1 MNILLISQCS
11 KNALVQTRRILDQFA
26 ERCGTRTW
34 QTAITQQ
41 GLQTLK
47 TLLKRSARKN
57 TAVACHWIRSKNHTE
72 LLWIVGNAQ
81 LFNEKGS
88 VPTHVTRRDI
98 LRRQSENDWHTL
110 HDIRILAAIAA
121 LFHDFGKASQAFQAK
136 LKSKKKVADAY
147 RHEWVSLRLFQAFVG
162 QGSDDKDWL
171 TRLAALTRDQSN
183 RAQKSC
189 LDALIRDGLDQNA
202 YSPFDDMPALAKTI
216 GWLILT
222 HHHLPCSLDQNK
234 TALNNVLTL
243 MSPSWNRARL
253 NATEKDKKACWQ
265 FNKGLAFASQAW
277 RVKASYWGELA
288 LQRPQLS
295 KKDWLSD
302 GYSLHLARLSLIL
315 ADHHYSRL
323 PANSEPGD
331 PDFPLYANTDSK
343 YINADTNLHPLKQRL
358 DEHLI
363 GVAKHTK
370 NIVRSLPLLSRAL
383 PSIARHK
390 GFKQRT
396 TDPRFRWQDQAY
408 DLACSLR
415 ERSVEQGFFG
425 INMASTGCGKTL
437 ANGRI
442 MYGLANP
449 SHGARFSIAL
459 GLRTLT
465 LQTGQAYRERL
476 GLGDDDIAVLVGSA
490 AVRDLFEWGNKQHAQ
505 PEPES
510 LQKLAACG
518 SESAET
524 LLPDNSYVH
533 FEGALNAGS
542 LRKWLEN
549 NSQIQKLLA
558 APILVSTIDHLIGA
572 TEAVSGGKQIA
583 PMLRLLTSDLVL
595 DEPDDFDIDDLP
607 ALTRLVHWAGMLGS
621 RVLISSATL
630 APALIEGL
638 FNAYSEGRKLFQQSR
653 GIPAKPTHIC
663 CAWFDEYGAI
673 ASDHAE
679 AVSFVQA
686 HQQFIT
692 KSIEKLHQVE
702 IRRRAVIK
710 PLTINNQLPIR
721 EQVADAIHLMAY
733 ELHAQHHS
741 MDPDTG
747 KRVSFGVV
755 RMANIDPLIDVAKHL
770 FKKGARENYHIRLCC
785 YHSRHP
791 LLARAKIEQ
800 QLDNLLNRK
809 QPDKQFFAK
818 RELREILTASP
829 EQNIIFIVLASPVA
843 EVGRDHDYD
852 WSIVEPSSM
861 RSIIQLAGR
870 VRRHRSGICSS
881 PNLYLLG
888 TNLKSLEGQRASY
901 CKPGFEK
908 ETNQKEFLLH
918 SHDLA
923 ELLTPVQYESIS
935 AEPRIQAGK
944 SLNPNANLADL
955 EHARLQALMLADMD
969 MQGLPV
975 CLWWQSQAMLT
986 GFLQSKTPFRYD
998 PIKQTRYGLWLD
1010 EDEEMLRFFNIEGE
1024 QPVKVERTLFECV
1037 DLELGERI
1045 QSWINFDYFT
1055 LLTDLA
1061 EALDMD
1067 LLNCGKRYGWVSLPQ
1082 NKANTSKWCYNAVLG
1097 LRRKES

>member
-1 MNILLISQCS
+1 MNILLVSQCS

-34 QTAITQQ
+34 QTPITQQ
-41 GLQTLK
+41 GLQTLRS
-47 TLLKRSARKN
+47 LLKRSARKN
-57 TAVACHWIRSKNHTE
+57 TAVACHWIRGKNHTE
-72 LLWIVGNAQ
+72 LLWIVGNAN

-98 LRRQSENDWHTL
+98 LRRESENDWHTL
-110 HDIRILAAIAA
+110 QDIQILTAIAA

-162 QGSDDKDWL
+162 KGSDDKDWL
-171 TRLAALTRDQSN
+171 TRLAALAQDQSN
-183 RAQKSC
+183 IAQKSC
-189 LDALIRDGLDQNA
+189 LAALIKDGFDQTA
-202 YSPFDDMPALAKTI
+202 YSPFDDMPTLAKTI

-222 HHHLPCSLDQNK
+222 HHHLPYCSNQNK
-234 TALNNVLTL
+234 AGLNEILTL
-243 MSPSWNRARL
+243 ISPNWNKARTD
-253 NATEKDKKACWQ
+253 ATEKDKKACWQ
-265 FNKGLAFASQAW
+265 FKQGLALASHAW
-277 RVKASYWGELA
+277 RVKASYWGEQA
-288 LQRPQLS
+288 LKRPQLS
-295 KKDWLSD
+295 KRDWLND
-302 GYSLHLARLSLIL
+302 GYSLHLARLILML
-315 ADHHYSRL
+315 ADHHYSSL
-323 PANSEPGD
+323 PANSELGEA
-331 PDFPLYANTDSK
+331 DFPLYANTDSK
-343 YINADTNLHPLKQRL
+343 YSKTDNGLYPLKQKL

-363 GVAKHTK
+363 GVAKDTK

-383 PSIARHK
+383 PSLARHK
-390 GFKQRT
+390 GFKQRS

-490 AVRDLFEWGNKQHAQ
+490 AVRDLFELGNKQNVQ
-505 PEPES
+505 QEPEH

-518 SESAET
+518 SESAAT
-524 LLPDNSYVH
+524 LMPDNSYVH
-533 FEGALNAGS
+533 FEGALSAGS
-542 LRKWLEN
+542 LRRWLEKN
-549 NSQIQKLLA
+549 NQVKKLLA

-653 GIPAKPTHIC
+653 GIPGKAIDIC

-673 ASDHAE
+673 ASDHAG
-679 AVSFVQA
+679 ATSFVQA

-692 KSIEKLHQVE
+692 KRIEKLHQME

-710 PLTINNQLPIR
+710 PLTIHRQLPMR
-721 EQVADAIHLMAY
+721 EQVADAIHLMAH

-741 MDPDTG
+741 VDPDTG

-755 RMANIDPLIDVAKHL
+755 RLANIDPLIDVAQHL
-770 FKKGARENYHIRLCC
+770 FKKGAQQNHHIRLCC

-791 LLARAKIEQ
+791 LLVRAKIEQ
-800 QLDNLLNRK
+800 QLDSLLDRK
-809 QPDKQFFAK
+809 QPDKQFFVN
-818 RELREILTASP
+818 RQLREILTASP
-829 EQNIIFIVLASPVA
+829 EENIIFMVLASPVT

-852 WSIVEPSSM
+852 WAIVEPSSL

-870 VRRHRSGICSS
+870 VRRHRSGVCTS

-888 TNLKSLEGQRASY
+888 TNLKSLEGQKASY

-908 ETNQKEFLLH
+908 ATSRGEFLLH

-923 ELLTPVQYESIS
+923 ELLTPAQYESIS

-944 SLNPNANLADL
+944 NLNPNTNLADL
-955 EHARLQALMLADMD
+955 EHARLQALMLAGIDME
-969 MQGLPV
+969 GLPV

-986 GFLQSKTPFRYD
+986 GFLQSKTPFRYE
-998 PIKQTRYGLWLD
+998 PVAQIRYGLWLD
-1010 EDEEMLRFFNIEGE
+1010 EDEELLRFFNMEGE
-1024 QPVKVERTLFECV
+1024 QPVKVERILFEFV
-1037 DLELGERI
+1037 ELALGERI
-1045 QSWINFDYFT
+1045 QPWGNLDYLN
-1055 LLTDLA
+1055 LLADLA
-1061 EALDMD
+1061 ETLDMD
-1067 LLNCGKRYGWVSLPQ
+1067 LLSCGKRYGWVSLPQ
-1082 NKANTSKWCYNAVLG
+1082 NKDNTSKWCYNPVLG
-1097 LRRKES
+1097 LRRRD